1 MIFGAKN
8 LFLVEKTGILQPF
21 VSLLDEFSFFML

>member
-1 MIFGAKN
+1 MIFSVKN
-8 LFLVEKTGILQPF
+8 PILVEKTGILHPF